1 MVTEQSMSESRRYH
15 AEVADTSASRREGPH
30 ARIETVRAQRLE
42 RRVPQVIC
50 AKYATRTI
58 RPARHYG
65 APDFRIRPIPDYS
78 LELRMRTLLLLS
90 VVATLTTIAACSDE
104 QPATAPRS
112 TPITTVPTTQ
122 ASDVAPTGQ
131 GKPAAGFATVT
142 IVTSNEISL
151 PGGAIAGQ
159 AYCPAGTTRIS
170 GGYAFTSEGNLFAP
184 PTVSQSYPI
193 VNGWWVRA
201 HNVMP
206 GAYGAA
212 FKVYVLC
219 AS

>member
-1 MVTEQSMSESRRYH
+1 MATEQSMSVPRGYH
-15 AEVADTSASRREGPH
+15 AEIADTSAGCRDSSQ
-30 ARIETVRAQRLE
+30 ARTEAVRAQRLE
-42 RRVPQVIC
+42 RHAPQVIC

-58 RPARHYG
+58 RPARRLG
-65 APDFRIRPIPDYS
+65 APDLRIRPIPDHS
-78 LELRMRTLLLLS
+78 LELHMRTLLLLS
-90 VVATLTTIAACSDE
+90 VVATLATLTACSDE

-112 TPITTVPTTQ
+112 TPTATVPTAQ

-131 GKPAAGFATVT
+131 GKPAVGFATVT

-170 GGYAFTSEGNLFAP
+170 GGYVFTNEGNLTAP
-184 PTVSQSYPI
+184 PSVTQSYPI